1 MFVAEASVVAK
12 CGIQKAW
19 DFVSRYDNF
28 DQFMSHVKEVKML
41 SGDTSEWHL
50 AGPAGIPVSWQ
61 AITSVMEPPTHLAW
75 HSVKGTLDTKGFF
88 KLVPEGD
95 GTKITVHVEYD
106 PPAGAIGE
114 AFAGL
119 FKDPQKM
126 LEQDLN
132 KLGDLLSGEAVSVAK
147 DGQPSAD
154 GAMKGDIGGM
164 MTAVTDFAAEK
175 PLVTLLS
182 AVVIGFVLGWM
193 TSRRD

>member
-1 MFVAEASVVAK
+1 MFVAEASTVVN

-19 DFVSRYDNF
+19 DYVSRYDNF

-50 AGPAGIPVSWQ
+50 AGPAGIPVTWQ

-75 HSVKGTLDTKGFF
+75 HSVKGTLDTKGFI
-88 KLVPEGD
+88 KLAQEGE

-106 PPAGAIGE
+106 PPAGAMGE

-119 FKDPQKM
+119 FKDPQTM
-126 LEQDLN
+126 LEQDLS
-132 KLGDLLSGEAVSVAK
+132 KLGDILSGNAVSIAK
-147 DGQPSAD
+147 DQSQQD
-154 GAMKGDIGGM
+154 GMGKGVGGM
-164 MTAVTDFAAEK
+164 MNTVTDFATEK

-182 AVVIGFVLGWM
+182 AVAIGFVLGRM
-193 TSRRD
+193 TGRRD